1 MLNKEN
7 NLDFETKH
15 LPINYDTLA
24 PDRSEIRLLLT
35 MRGGSIVHCTLPPQE
50 ISVAV
55 CHKTV
60 EEVWYFIEGHG
71 EVWRKQGQR
80 EEIVEVKNGVCIT
93 IPTDTHF
100 QFRNTGSEPLK
111 FLITTMPPW
120 PGENEAV
127 RVKNHWK

>member
-1 MLNKEN
+1 M
-7 NLDFETKH
+7 
-15 LPINYDTLA
+15 
-24 PDRSEIRLLLT
+24 
-35 MRGGSIVHCTLPPQE
+35 HCTLPPHE

-60 EEVWYFIEGHG
+60 EEVWYFIEGQG
-71 EVWRKQGQR
+71 EVWRKQGKR
-80 EEIVEVKNGVCIT
+80 EEVVEVNNGVCIT
-93 IPTDTHF
+93 IPTGTHF

-120 PGENEAV
+120 SGENEAV

>member
-1 MLNKEN
+1 MK
-7 NLDFETKH
+7 
-15 LPINYDTLA
+15 
-24 PDRSEIRLLLT
+24 
-35 MRGGSIVHCTLPPQE
+35 GGSAVHCTLPPHE
-50 ISVAV
+50 ISLAV

-60 EEVWYFIEGHG
+60 EEVWYFIEGQG
-71 EVWRKQGQR
+71 EVWRKQGKR
-80 EEIVEVKNGVCIT
+80 EEVVEIKNGVCIT
-93 IPTDTHF
+93 IPTGTHF